1 MEGGSLFVIHKV
13 TFAYRPVEDRICVSA
28 ATPTGEALRLWLTR
42 RLTCQ
47 FIPYLPLG
55 KKATDD
61 EYSDGTTAA
70 AADQAVD
77 ADSGNSSAVE
87 CDASSDEFL
96 IVSIDIKHHEE
107 QWSLV
112 FKDANDEHRAAL
124 TFGLDVGHQIADAL
138 NTCFQVA
145 GWSKGEWGKAT
156 PDFRA
161 PSLGEVTIH

>member
-1 MEGGSLFVIHKV
+1 MFVIHKV
-13 TFAYRPVEDRICVSA
+13 TFAYRPIDDRICVSA
-28 ATPTGEALRLWLTR
+28 ATPTGETLRLWLTR
-42 RLTCQ
+42 RLACHL
-47 FIPYLPLG
+47 IPLLPAR

-61 EYSDGTTAA
+61 EYSDERTAA
-70 AADQAVD
+70 TKDQAAD

-96 IVSIDIKHHEE
+96 IVSIDIKHHEG

-112 FKDANDEHRAAL
+112 FKDANDDHRAEMTL
-124 TFGLDVGHQIADAL
+124 GLDVGHQIADAL

-156 PDFRA
+156 PDFSA